1 MRTKLVEHLKGE
13 SPLEANTT
21 TISIISIA
29 KWLFPSLIGSL
40 LAVWY
45 KRNDID
51 WKNKTTLEK
60 FLISFIA
67 LGAIIIGVVIGM
79 AIANSIIVYTGL
91 SEFWYQFG
99 LYILCGLS
107 SLKILDAVVKNTDQ
121 VISKAIGGILRVI
134 DNIIDKLI
142 GK

>member
-1 MRTKLVEHLKGE
+1 M
-13 SPLEANTT
+13 EANTT
-21 TISIISIA
+21 TISIIGIA

-51 WKNKTTLEK
+51 WKSKTHLEK
-60 FLISFIA
+60 FLISIVA

-79 AIANSIIVYTGL
+79 TIANSIIVYTGL

-121 VISKAIGGILRVI
+121 VISKAIGGLLKVI

>member
-1 MRTKLVEHLKGE
+1 MDSYILAGE
-13 SPLEANTT
+13 IPLEANTT
-21 TISIISIA
+21 TISIIGIA

-51 WKNKTTLEK
+51 WKNKTHLEK
-60 FLISFIA
+60 FLISLIA

-99 LYILCGLS
+99 LHIICGLS

-121 VISKAIGGILRVI
+121 VISKAIGGVLRVI

>member
-1 MRTKLVEHLKGE
+1 MEKNGLVGDI
-13 SPLEANTT
+13 PLEANTT
-21 TISIISIA
+21 TISIIGIA

-51 WKNKTTLEK
+51 WKNKTHLEK
-60 FLISFIA
+60 FLISLVA

-99 LYILCGLS
+99 LYILLRLS
-107 SLKILDAVVKNTDQ
+107 
-121 VISKAIGGILRVI
+121 
-134 DNIIDKLI
+134 
-142 GK
+142 

>member
-1 MRTKLVEHLKGE
+1 MVKNIIKGE
-13 SPLEANTT
+13 IPLEANTT
-21 TISIISIA
+21 TISIIGIA

-51 WKNKTTLEK
+51 WKNKTPLEK

-121 VISKAIGGILRVI
+121 VISKAVGGVLRVI

>member
-1 MRTKLVEHLKGE
+1 MAKNILVGE
-13 SPLEANTT
+13 FPLEANTT

-51 WKNKTTLEK
+51 WKSKTPLEK

-121 VISKAIGGILRVI
+121 VLSKAIGGVLRVI

>member
-1 MRTKLVEHLKGE
+1 M
-13 SPLEANTT
+13 EANTT

-45 KRNDID
+45 KRNDIE
-51 WKNKTTLEK
+51 WNEKTAAQKLLM
-60 FLISFIA
+60 FLIV
-67 LGAIIIGVVIGM
+67 LGAIFIGVVIG
-79 AIANSIIVYTGL
+79 ATISHSIITYVGI
-91 SEFWYQFG
+91 SEFWYQFA
-99 LYILCGLS
+99 LHLFCGLS

-121 VISKAIGGILRVI
+121 IIITIVDGIIRIIERTINKLGG
-134 DNIIDKLI
+134 

>member
-1 MRTKLVEHLKGE
+1 M
-13 SPLEANTT
+13 EANTT
-21 TISIISIA
+21 TLSVIGIA

-51 WKNKTTLEK
+51 WKNKTPLEK

-107 SLKILDAVVKNTDQ
+107 SLKILDAVVKNTDHI
-121 VISKAIGGILRVI
+121 ISKSIDGILRFI

>member
-1 MRTKLVEHLKGE
+1 M
-13 SPLEANTT
+13 EANTT

-51 WKNKTTLEK
+51 WKNKTHLEK
-60 FLISFIA
+60 FLISLVA

-79 AIANSIIVYTGL
+79 TIANSIVVYTGL

-107 SLKILDAVVKNTDQ
+107 SLKILDAVVNNTDQ
-121 VISKAIGGILRVI
+121 VISKAISGVLKVI

>member
-1 MRTKLVEHLKGE
+1 M
-13 SPLEANTT
+13 EANTT

-40 LAVWY
+40 LAVWH

>member
-1 MRTKLVEHLKGE
+1 M
-13 SPLEANTT
+13 EANTT
-21 TISIISIA
+21 TVSIIGIT

-51 WKNKTTLEK
+51 WKNKTNLEK

-67 LGAIIIGVVIGM
+67 LGAIIIGVVIGVT
-79 AIANSIIVYTGL
+79 IANSIIVYTGL

-121 VISKAIGGILRVI
+121 VISKAIGGLLRAI

>member
-1 MRTKLVEHLKGE
+1 M
-13 SPLEANTT
+13 EANTT
-21 TISIISIA
+21 TISIIGIA

-51 WKNKTTLEK
+51 WKNKTSLEK

-121 VISKAIGGILRVI
+121 VISKAIGGLLKVI
-134 DNIIDKLI
+134 DNVIDKLI

>member
-1 MRTKLVEHLKGE
+1 MAKNILVGE
-13 SPLEANTT
+13 IPLEANTT

-51 WKNKTTLEK
+51 WKSKTPLEK

-121 VISKAIGGILRVI
+121 VLSKAIGGVLRVI

>member
-1 MRTKLVEHLKGE
+1 M
-13 SPLEANTT
+13 EANTT
-21 TISIISIA
+21 TISIIGIA

-51 WKNKTTLEK
+51 WKSKTPLEK

-121 VISKAIGGILRVI
+121 VISKAIGGLIRAI

>member
-1 MRTKLVEHLKGE
+1 M
-13 SPLEANTT
+13 EANTT
-21 TISIISIA
+21 TLSVIGIA

-51 WKNKTTLEK
+51 WKNKNTTEK
-60 FLISFIA
+60 VLLSFIA

-107 SLKILDAVVKNTDQ
+107 SLKILDAIVKNTDQ
-121 VISKAIGGILRVI
+121 VISKVVGGVLRVM

>member
-1 MRTKLVEHLKGE
+1 MDAYSLVGE
-13 SPLEANTT
+13 IPLEANTT

-29 KWLFPSLIGSL
+29 KLLFPSLIGSL

-121 VISKAIGGILRVI
+121 VVSKAIGGVLRVI

>member
-1 MRTKLVEHLKGE
+1 MDKNILVGE
-13 SPLEANTT
+13 IPLEANTT

-51 WKNKTTLEK
+51 WKSKTPLEK
-60 FLISFIA
+60 FLISLIA

-121 VISKAIGGILRVI
+121 VISKAIGGVLRVM
-134 DNIIDKLI
+134 DSIIDKLI

>member
-1 MRTKLVEHLKGE
+1 MVTNILVGE
-13 SPLEANTT
+13 FPLEANTT

-51 WKNKTTLEK
+51 WKSKTPLEK

-121 VISKAIGGILRVI
+121 VLSKAIGGVLRVI

>member
-1 MRTKLVEHLKGE
+1 M
-13 SPLEANTT
+13 EANTT

-67 LGAIIIGVVIGM
+67 LGTIIIGVVIGM

>member
-1 MRTKLVEHLKGE
+1 M
-13 SPLEANTT
+13 EANTT
-21 TISIISIA
+21 TILIISIA
-29 KWLFPSLIGSL
+29 EWLFPSLIGSL

-51 WKNKTTLEK
+51 WKSKTPLEK

-79 AIANSIIVYTGL
+79 DIANSIIVYTGL

-121 VISKAIGGILRVI
+121 VISEVIGGLLKAI
-134 DNIIDKLI
+134 DNIINKLL

>member
-1 MRTKLVEHLKGE
+1 MDAYIIAGE
-13 SPLEANTT
+13 IPLEANTT

-51 WKNKTTLEK
+51 WKSKTPLEK

-121 VISKAIGGILRVI
+121 VLSKAIGGVLRVI

>member
-1 MRTKLVEHLKGE
+1 MAKNILVGE
-13 SPLEANTT
+13 IPLEANTT

>member
-1 MRTKLVEHLKGE
+1 MDSYILVGE
-13 SPLEANTT
+13 ISLEANTT

-51 WKNKTTLEK
+51 WKNKTPLEK
-60 FLISFIA
+60 FLIGFIA

-121 VISKAIGGILRVI
+121 VISKAIGGVLRVI

>member
-1 MRTKLVEHLKGE
+1 M
-13 SPLEANTT
+13 EANTT
-21 TISIISIA
+21 TISIIGIA

-51 WKNKTTLEK
+51 WKNKTNLEK

-67 LGAIIIGVVIGM
+67 LGAIIIGVIIGM

-121 VISKAIGGILRVI
+121 VISKAIGGLLKVI

>member
-1 MRTKLVEHLKGE
+1 MDAYILVGE
-13 SPLEANTT
+13 IPLEANTT

-29 KWLFPSLIGSL
+29 KLLFPSLIGSL

-51 WKNKTTLEK
+51 WKNKTPLEK

>member
-1 MRTKLVEHLKGE
+1 M
-13 SPLEANTT
+13 EANTT
-21 TISIISIA
+21 TISIIGIA

-51 WKNKTTLEK
+51 WKNKTHLEK
-60 FLISFIA
+60 FLISLVA

-121 VISKAIGGILRVI
+121 VISKAIGGIIKVI
-134 DNIIDKLI
+134 DNIIDKLT

>member
-1 MRTKLVEHLKGE
+1 MVTNILVGE
-13 SPLEANTT
+13 FPLEANTT

-51 WKNKTTLEK
+51 WKNKTHLEK

-67 LGAIIIGVVIGM
+67 LGAIVIGVVIGM

-121 VISKAIGGILRVI
+121 VLSKAIGGVLRVI

>member
-1 MRTKLVEHLKGE
+1 MAKNILVGE
-13 SPLEANTT
+13 FPLEANTT

-45 KRNDID
+45 KRNNID
-51 WKNKTTLEK
+51 WKSKTPLEK

-121 VISKAIGGILRVI
+121 VLSKAIGGVLRVI

>member
-1 MRTKLVEHLKGE
+1 MAKNKLVGE

-21 TISIISIA
+21 TISIIGIA

-121 VISKAIGGILRVI
+121 VLSKAIGGILRVI

>member
-1 MRTKLVEHLKGE
+1 M
-13 SPLEANTT
+13 EANTT

-51 WKNKTTLEK
+51 WKSKTPLEK

-67 LGAIIIGVVIGM
+67 LGAIIIGVIIGM

-107 SLKILDAVVKNTDQ
+107 SLKILDAVVKNTDHI
-121 VISKAIGGILRVI
+121 ISKSIDGILRFI

>member
-1 MRTKLVEHLKGE
+1 MDSHILVGE
-13 SPLEANTT
+13 IPLEANTT

-91 SEFWYQFG
+91 LEFWYQFG

-121 VISKAIGGILRVI
+121 VLSKAVGGVLRVI

>member
-1 MRTKLVEHLKGE
+1 M
-13 SPLEANTT
+13 EANTT
-21 TISIISIA
+21 TISIIGIA

-67 LGAIIIGVVIGM
+67 LGAIVIGVVIGM

-121 VISKAIGGILRVI
+121 VISKAIGGILKVI

>member
-1 MRTKLVEHLKGE
+1 MAKNILVGE
-13 SPLEANTT
+13 FPLEANTT

-51 WKNKTTLEK
+51 WKSKTPLEK

-121 VISKAIGGILRVI
+121 VLSKAIGGVLRVI
-134 DNIIDKLI
+134 DNIIDKLV

>member
-1 MRTKLVEHLKGE
+1 MDSYILVGE
-13 SPLEANTT
+13 IPLEANTT

-51 WKNKTTLEK
+51 WKSKTPLEK

-67 LGAIIIGVVIGM
+67 LGAIIIGVVIGV

-121 VISKAIGGILRVI
+121 VLSKAVGGLLRVI
-134 DNIIDKLI
+134 DNIIDKLT

>member
-1 MRTKLVEHLKGE
+1 M
-13 SPLEANTT
+13 EANTT
-21 TISIISIA
+21 TISIIGIA

-45 KRNDID
+45 KRNDTD
-51 WKNKTTLEK
+51 WKNKTHLEK

-121 VISKAIGGILRVI
+121 VLSKAVGGVLRVI

>member
-1 MRTKLVEHLKGE
+1 
-13 SPLEANTT
+13 
-21 TISIISIA
+21 
-29 KWLFPSLIGSL
+29 
-40 LAVWY
+40 
-45 KRNDID
+45 
-51 WKNKTTLEK
+51 
-60 FLISFIA
+60 
-67 LGAIIIGVVIGM
+67 M

-107 SLKILDAVVKNTDQ
+107 SLKILDAIVKNTDQ

>member
-1 MRTKLVEHLKGE
+1 MAKNKLVGE
-13 SPLEANTT
+13 ISLEANTT
-21 TISIISIA
+21 TISIIGIA

-51 WKNKTTLEK
+51 WKNKTPLEK

-121 VISKAIGGILRVI
+121 VLSKAIGGALRVI

>member
-1 MRTKLVEHLKGE
+1 MDSYILVGE
-13 SPLEANTT
+13 IPLEANTT

-51 WKNKTTLEK
+51 WKSKTPLEK

-121 VISKAIGGILRVI
+121 VLSKAIGGVLRVI

>member
-1 MRTKLVEHLKGE
+1 MGKNILVGE
-13 SPLEANTT
+13 IPLEANTT

-51 WKNKTTLEK
+51 WNNKTNLEK

-121 VISKAIGGILRVI
+121 VISKAIGGLLKVI
-134 DNIIDKLI
+134 DNIIDKLT

>member
-1 MRTKLVEHLKGE
+1 MDSYILVGE
-13 SPLEANTT
+13 IPLEANTT

-29 KWLFPSLIGSL
+29 KLLFPSLIGSL

-51 WKNKTTLEK
+51 WKNKTPLEK
-60 FLISFIA
+60 FIISFIA

-121 VISKAIGGILRVI
+121 VISKAIGGLLKVI

>member
-1 MRTKLVEHLKGE
+1 M
-13 SPLEANTT
+13 EANTT
-21 TISIISIA
+21 TISIIGIA

-51 WKNKTTLEK
+51 WKNKTYLEK
-60 FLISFIA
+60 FLISLVA

-79 AIANSIIVYTGL
+79 TIANSIIAYTGI

-121 VISKAIGGILRVI
+121 VISKAIGGILKVI